1 MPVSGRRCSPLARRV
16 GPIPNPP
23 PRPPREHTPG
33 PVPAGDQCASPQLR
47 PPISAS
53 LIVGDVPSPA
63 PVSLPERLTFTERA
77 AEMHARWGGPTIAV
91 RTDADTAPAALAE
104 AAARNVAE
112 APENID
118 TGLTLREQFV
128 ARLDAIGLDVLAD
141 RTRYAE
147 IVTALAEQGIS
158 TDDIAAM
165 IGDTPATID
174 QSLSLSS
181 RLARLDAQIA
191 RL

>member
-1 MPVSGRRCSPLARRV
+1 
-16 GPIPNPP
+16 
-23 PRPPREHTPG
+23 
-33 PVPAGDQCASPQLR
+33 
-47 PPISAS
+47 
-53 LIVGDVPSPA
+53 
-63 PVSLPERLTFTERA
+63 
-77 AEMHARWGGPTIAV
+77 MHARWGGPTIAV